1 MIMLIGG
8 HFMND
13 FVSDRLLKDMPGR
26 SGASVRVSGILKN
39 SKNCDN

>member
-1 MIMLIGG
+1 MPVYG

-13 FVSDRLLKDMPGR
+13 FVSDSLLKDMPGC

-39 SKNCDN
+39 SKSCHN